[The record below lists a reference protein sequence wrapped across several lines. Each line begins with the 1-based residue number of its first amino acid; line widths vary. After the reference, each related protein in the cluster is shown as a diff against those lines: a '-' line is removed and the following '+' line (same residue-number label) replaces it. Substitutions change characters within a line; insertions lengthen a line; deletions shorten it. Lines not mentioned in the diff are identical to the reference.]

1 MDSIPRLSKSKL
13 PISAAK
19 AQKRGKTNESEHK
32 GSLDDMRISGTR
44 SSLSEK
50 DFPVRRSSTLSRAA
64 SGEHSGLPIIGR
76 GGQIGNTTKTGKQGQ
91 PGRDSISKGIDKLHM
106 IAYKGNVP
114 QASTVDKSGPL
125 KSQNANP
132 GMEQKNKSST
142 RSVMPM
148 HEYTIKPI
156 IPAKRAELLDVGRAM
171 HRDQF
176 ATRVKKLFDPER
188 EAAIYAIESGIYIGW
203 RCPENDFDCIRV
215 SMESRCFCGHALNQH
230 ESFEKKRTTSLRC
243 LLDGCRCKM
252 FAFVPSRPQ
261 EIGEWW
267 LQKRKGFDMASWRAK
282 CRCKHDHDQHNP
294 NSNRKCNVK
303 GCFCLAFNSNFLCAA
318 CDKHWEDH
326 DTCFDDVAS
335 RQEKGL
341 PYGEDYI
348 PFNELP
354 QLRNIV
360 LTGNE
365 DDSSTYEALQSGP
378 YAIPRQQPTQLAL
391 SLQGKKPN
399 TIF

>member
-1 MDSIPRLSKSKL
+1 MDSTSSLSKSKL

-19 AQKRGKTNESEHK
+19 AQKKGKANASEYK
-32 GSLDDMRISGTR
+32 GSIDDIRIAGTR

-50 DFPVRRSSTLSRAA
+50 DLPSRRNSTLSRAA
-64 SGEHSGLPIIGR
+64 SGEHSRHQSIGR
-76 GGQIGNTTKTGKQGQ
+76 GGKICDITKTSRQGQ
-91 PGRDSISKGIDKLHM
+91 ASRDSMSRATDISHM
-106 IAYKGNVP
+106 IAYKGGAP
-114 QASTVDKSGPL
+114 QASSADKSSPL
-125 KSQNANP
+125 KSQNMTV
-132 GMEQKNKSST
+132 GMEHKIKGST
-142 RSVMPM
+142 RTVMPM
-148 HEYTIKPI
+148 HEYNIKPI
-156 IPAKRAELLDVGRAM
+156 IPAEKAELLDVGRAM

-188 EAAIYAIESGIYIGW
+188 EAAIQAIKSGIYIGW
-203 RCPENDFDCIRV
+203 RCPGNDFDCIRV
-215 SMESRCFCGHALNQH
+215 SMESRCFCGHVLNQH
-230 ESFEKKRTTSLRC
+230 ESFEKKRTTSLKC
-243 LLDGCRCKM
+243 LLNGCGCKQ

-267 LQKRKGFDMASWRAK
+267 LPKRRGFDVASWRAK
-282 CRCKHDHDQHNP
+282 CRCKHDHDQHKP

-303 GCFCLAFNSNFLCAA
+303 GCLCFAFSSNFLCAA
-318 CDKHWEDH
+318 CDKHWEEH
-326 DTCFDDVAS
+326 DTCFDDLAS

-391 SLQGKKPN
+391 QLQGKKP
-399 TIF
+399 